1 MTSPRRTFRCHV
13 LALDRPASAARR
25 RLGYQR
31 MSPSGI
37 ALCTAS
43 RPSPQNISPRA
54 LISPHAHGSRRFGW
68 PAHRDPCSERCWNV
82 PLGRIERRIPRRGQR
97 KTPDSEAL
105 SSVTEILILFLFFW
119 CRDATW
125 PAIEA
130 RKMLSAEATEARG
143 VPAEHGRFHR
153 FATYA
158 GVFRRRHPE
167 APGFRVVVCVVDI
180 RALPSV
186 RRVLHV
192 RGVDSARL
200 PTRRASRLIAGV
212 RRCVWT
218 LEMTGQAHGS
228 TFVFVWTI
236 MLSKPHEP
244 GR

>member
-1 MTSPRRTFRCHV
+1 
-13 LALDRPASAARR
+13 
-25 RLGYQR
+25 

-82 PLGRIERRIPRRGQR
+82 PLGRIERRITRRGQR

-153 FATYA
+153 FATYP
-158 GVFRRRHPE
+158 GVFRRRHP
-167 APGFRVVVCVVDI
+167 GSSRV
-180 RALPSV
+180 SG
-186 RRVLHV
+186 RRVRSRHPCATL
-192 RGVDSARL
+192 RPTGAPRQGCRL
-200 PTRRASRLIAGV
+200 
-212 RRCVWT
+212 
-218 LEMTGQAHGS
+218 GS
-228 TFVFVWTI
+228 TADSPCKPADRGSPALRLDSGDDWTSTRVDFCFC
-236 MLSKPHEP
+236 LDHHAVKTSRAGPLTV
-244 GR
+244 